1 MDNRQVRRFFI
12 DKEDVPTPLCDALIA
27 GGYRQK
33 RGGYIDYAK
42 ESGVENPSQ
51 YWHLIES
58 WSGRSAPDKVF
69 GRSIV
74 CGELIFWMA
83 EASRAV
89 SPQVLERLKDDALR
103 DPDNRSRGNTLIGDV
118 CFDAIARVVEA
129 FDA

>member
-12 DKEDVPTPLCDALIA
+12 DKGDSPTPLCDALIA

-42 ESGVENPSQ
+42 ESSIENPSQ

-58 WSGRSAPDKVF
+58 WSDRSASDKVF

-83 EASRAV
+83 EASQAV
-89 SPQVLERLKDDALR
+89 SPQVLERLKDDVLQ
-103 DPDNRSRGNTLIGDV
+103 DPQNRTRGNMLISDV
-118 CFDAIARVVEA
+118 CFDAIVRVVEA